1 MTIETIA
8 AIERKEDAV
17 QHLLCLEV
25 RYQACEYTILLS
37 SALGV
42 RVSAMHSPQSP
53 RHLLPGFAT
62 TRCSTS
68 R

>member
-17 QHLLCLEV
+17 QHLLCLDV
-25 RYQACEYTILLS
+25 RYQACEYTIFLS

-42 RVSAMHSPQSP
+42 HVSAIHSPQSP
-53 RHLLPGFAT
+53 RHPLPGFAT
-62 TRCSTS
+62 TRCSAS